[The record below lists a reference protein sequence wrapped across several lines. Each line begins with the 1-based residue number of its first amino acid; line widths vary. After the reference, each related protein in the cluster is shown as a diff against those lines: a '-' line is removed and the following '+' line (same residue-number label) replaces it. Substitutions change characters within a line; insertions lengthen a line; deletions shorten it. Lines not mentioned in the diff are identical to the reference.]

1 VLEHQPNSSQ
11 MSSNVD
17 TIKERLSIVD
27 VLSSYIKLEPS
38 GVNFKARCPFHNE
51 KTPSFFISPDRN
63 NYYCFGCG
71 AKGDIFSFVEQF
83 EGVDF
88 RGALKML
95 AEKAGVTLDY
105 EPRENGNEKEVLY
118 SLMDKSMK
126 LYEGELEKNS
136 KAKEYLLNRG
146 LTENTIKDWHIGYSP
161 DDWHFTEMSLKKEFN
176 ILDIEK
182 AGLIKKGDKGY
193 YDRFRGRIMFP
204 LFDTT
209 GRIVAFSGRAFAQPD
224 DTAKY
229 LNSPETPIFSKSAVL
244 YGLSKAKGGIREK
257 DYSILV
263 EGQVD
268 LLMSHQAGFSNT
280 VATSGTALT
289 EQHLNILKRFSNRIM
304 VAYDADGAGWRAS
317 KRAWEM
323 GLSLGMEIKIAEIPE
338 GFDPADLILKD
349 KNLWTEALKNSQHI
363 VDLSIEKVKTDIKDP
378 RLLSKRIREEVLPYV
393 ANIESN
399 MEQSHYVQKISELGF
414 STDSVMQDLQK
425 IKRSQEPVLGK
436 ESTLDS
442 QKIFKKDSLER
453 KILGIIYW
461 QDKIELP
468 QIDRDFARGEMKRI
482 VGSDIFEK
490 IEIEFKDVI
499 GDMIFE
505 AESYY
510 PKNELLKKDIIELLK
525 QLEIENL
532 KKVFSMKMKE
542 IAEAEKSGN
551 IEGAQMLLIECQ
563 GVSKKINDLKNPSS

>member
-1 VLEHQPNSSQ
+1 
-11 MSSNVD
+11 MSNVD

-27 VLSSYIKLEPS
+27 VLSSYIKLEHS

-51 KTPSFFISPDRN
+51 KTPSFFVSPDRN

-105 EPRENGNEKEVLY
+105 EPREQGDEKEILY
-118 SLMDKSMK
+118 FLMEKSMK
-126 LYEGELEKNS
+126 LYVLELEKNT
-136 KAKEYLLNRG
+136 KAKEYLLGRG
-146 LTENTIKDWHIGYSP
+146 ISENTIKEWQIGYSP
-161 DDWHFTEMSLKKEFN
+161 DDWHFTEMALKKEFK
-176 ILDIEK
+176 IEDIEK

-209 GRIVAFSGRAFAQPD
+209 GRIVAFSGRAFGQSD
-224 DTAKY
+224 EVAKY

-244 YGLSKAKGGIREK
+244 YGLHKAKGGIREK

-289 EQHLNILKRFSNRIM
+289 EQHLHILKRFSNRIM

-323 GLSLGMEIKIAEIPE
+323 GLSLGMEIKIAEIPD

-349 KNLWTEALKNSQHI
+349 KNMWVEALKNSEHI
-363 VDLSIEKVKTDIKDP
+363 VDLCIEKVKSDIKDT

-399 MEQSHYVQKISELGF
+399 MEQSHYVKKISELGDF
-414 STDSVMQDLQK
+414 SIESVM
-425 IKRSQEPVLGK
+425 
-436 ESTLDS
+436 
-442 QKIFKKDSLER
+442 
-453 KILGIIYW
+453 
-461 QDKIELP
+461 
-468 QIDRDFARGEMKRI
+468 
-482 VGSDIFEK
+482 
-490 IEIEFKDVI
+490 
-499 GDMIFE
+499 
-505 AESYY
+505 
-510 PKNELLKKDIIELLK
+510 
-525 QLEIENL
+525 
-532 KKVFSMKMKE
+532 
-542 IAEAEKSGN
+542 
-551 IEGAQMLLIECQ
+551 
-563 GVSKKINDLKNPSS
+563 

>member
-1 VLEHQPNSSQ
+1 
-11 MSSNVD
+11 MSNVD
-17 TIKERLSIVD
+17 TIKERLGIVD
-27 VLSSYIKLEPS
+27 VLSSYIKLEHS

-51 KTPSFFISPDRN
+51 KTPSFYVSPDRN

-71 AKGDIFSFVEQF
+71 AKGDIFSFIEQF

-105 EPRENGNEKEVLY
+105 EPREEGNEKEVLY
-118 SLMDKSMK
+118 SLMEKSMK
-126 LYEGELEKNS
+126 LYEGELEKNQ
-136 KAKEYLLNRG
+136 KAKEYLLGRG
-146 LTENTIKDWHIGYSP
+146 ISENTIKNWNIGYAP
-161 DDWHFTEMSLKKEFN
+161 DDWHFTEMSLKKEFK
-176 ILDIEK
+176 IEDIEK

-209 GRIVAFSGRAFAQPD
+209 GRIVAFSGRAFAQPEEV
-224 DTAKY
+224 AKY

-244 YGLSKAKGGIREK
+244 YGLHKAKGAIREK

-349 KNLWTEALKNSQHI
+349 KNMWTEALKNSQHI
-363 VDLSIEKVKTDIKDP
+363 VDLSIEKIKTDIKDT
-378 RLLSKRIREEVLPYV
+378 RLVSKRIREEVLPYV

-399 MEQSHYVQKISELGF
+399 MEQSYYVKKISELGDF
-414 STDSVMQDLQK
+414 SIESIMQDLQK
-425 IKRSQEPVLGK
+425 IKRAQEPTLGK
-436 ESTLDS
+436 EAGDS
-442 QKIFKKDSLER
+442 GDKMPDRSSLER
-453 KILGIIYW
+453 KILGIVYW
-461 QDKIELP
+461 QEKSLEPQVDLVFVKSELRRILSQNVLENIEVVL
-468 QIDRDFARGEMKRI
+468 
-482 VGSDIFEK
+482 
-490 IEIEFKDVI
+490 KDSVS
-499 GDMIFE
+499 DMIFE

-532 KKVFSMKMKE
+532 KKVFSVKMKE
-542 IAEAEKSGN
+542 LAQAEK
-551 IEGAQMLLIECQ
+551 EGKEQEVQILAMEWQ
-563 GVSKKINDLKNPSS
+563 GISKKLNDLKNPSS

>member
-1 VLEHQPNSSQ
+1 

-27 VLSSYIKLEPS
+27 VLSSYIKLEHS

-51 KTPSFFISPDRN
+51 KTPSFFVSPDRN

-88 RGALKML
+88 KGALKML

-105 EPRENGNEKEVLY
+105 EPRENGDEKDILY
-118 SLMDKSMK
+118 TLMDRSMK
-126 LYEGELEKNS
+126 LYESELEKKP
-136 KAKEYLLNRG
+136 KAKEYLLSRG

-161 DDWHFTEMSLKKEFN
+161 DDWHFTEMSLKKDFN

-209 GRIVAFSGRAFAQPD
+209 GRIVAFSGRAFAQSD

-229 LNSPETPIFSKSAVL
+229 LNSPETPIFSKSAIL
-244 YGLSKAKGGIREK
+244 YGLHKAKGGIREK

-289 EQHLNILKRFSNRIM
+289 EQHLHILKRFSNRIM

-323 GLSLGMEIKIAEIPE
+323 GLALGMEIKIAEIPE

-349 KNLWTEALKNSQHI
+349 KNLWTDALKKSQHI
-363 VDLSIEKVKTDIKDP
+363 VDLTIEKVKVDIGDL
-378 RLLSKRIREEVLPYV
+378 RLLSRRIREEVLPYV

-399 MEQSHYVQKISELGF
+399 MEQSHYVKKISELGF

-425 IKRSQEPVLGK
+425 IKRSQEPTLGK
-436 ESTLDS
+436 SFSDGGE
-442 QKIFKKDSLER
+442 KVFRKDSLER
-453 KILGIIYW
+453 KILGIVYW
-461 QDKIELP
+461 QEKTEDP
-468 QIDRDFARGEMKRI
+468 QIDIGFTRGEMERI
-482 VGSDIFEK
+482 FGKDMLLN
-490 IEIEFKDVI
+490 IETGLKDSI
-499 GDMIFE
+499 SDMIFE

-532 KKVFSMKMKE
+532 KKILSVKMKE
-542 IAEAEKSGN
+542 IALSKDEADTN
-551 IEGAQMLLIECQ
+551 ILLIEFQ
-563 GVSKKINDLKNPSS
+563 GINKKLNDLKNPSS

>member
-1 VLEHQPNSSQ
+1 
-11 MSSNVD
+11 MSNVE

-27 VLSSYIKLEPS
+27 VLSSYIKLEQS

-51 KTPSFFISPDRN
+51 KTPSFFVSPDRN

-105 EPRENGNEKEVLY
+105 EPREKGDEKETLY
-118 SLMDKSMK
+118 ALMDASMK
-126 LYEGELEKNS
+126 LYESELQKYP
-136 KAKEYLLNRG
+136 KVKDYLLGRG
-146 LTENTIKDWHIGYSP
+146 ITENTIKDWHIGYSP
-161 DDWHFTEMSLKKEFN
+161 NDWHFTEMSLKKDWN
-176 ILDIEK
+176 ITDMEK

-209 GRIVAFSGRAFAQPD
+209 GRIVAFSGRAFEQGD

-229 LNSPETPIFSKSAVL
+229 LNSPETLIFSKSAVL
-244 YGLSKAKGGIREK
+244 YGLHKAKLGIREK

-289 EQHLNILKRFSNRIM
+289 EQHLHILKRFSNRIM

-349 KNLWTEALKNSQHI
+349 KNMWVEALKNSQHI
-363 VDLSIEKVKTDIKDP
+363 VDLCIEKVKSDIKDP

-399 MEQSHYVQKISELGF
+399 MEQSHYIKKISELGF
-414 STDSVMQDLQK
+414 SEESVRQDLQK
-425 IKRSQEPVLGK
+425 IKRAQEPVLGK
-436 ESTLDS
+436 YNTETNGMSANKST
-442 QKIFKKDSLER
+442 LER
-453 KILGIIYW
+453 KIFGIVYW
-461 QDKIELP
+461 QEKSPEPKIDLDFVKGEL
-468 QIDRDFARGEMKRI
+468 KRI
-482 VGSDIFEK
+482 LGEEVMKTVESDS
-490 IEIEFKDVI
+490 KDSVP
-499 GDMIFE
+499 DMIFE

-510 PKNELLKKDIIELLK
+510 PKSELLIKDINILLNK
-525 QLEIENL
+525 LEIEEL
-532 KKVFSMKMKE
+532 KKVLAVKMKE
-542 IAEAEKSGN
+542 MTMSKDESGAN
-551 IEGAQMLLIECQ
+551 ILLVEIDGIQ
-563 GVSKKINDLKNPSS
+563 KKIEKLKKPST

>member
-1 VLEHQPNSSQ
+1 
-11 MSSNVD
+11 MSNVE

-27 VLSSYIKLEPS
+27 VLSSYIKLEQS
-38 GVNFKARCPFHNE
+38 GANFKARCPFHNE
-51 KTPSFFISPDRN
+51 KTPSFFVSPDRN

-105 EPRENGNEKEVLY
+105 EPREKGNEKETLY
-118 SLMDKSMK
+118 ALMEASMK
-126 LYEGELEKNS
+126 IYESELQKYP
-136 KAKEYLLNRG
+136 KVKEYLLKRG
-146 LTENTIKDWHIGYSP
+146 ITENTIRDWHIGYSP
-161 DDWHFTEMSLKKEFN
+161 DDWHFTEMSLKKDWN
-176 ILDIEK
+176 ILDMEK
-182 AGLIKKGDKGY
+182 AGLIKKGEKGY

-209 GRIVAFSGRAFAQPD
+209 GRIVAFSGRAFEQPEE
-224 DTAKY
+224 TAKY
-229 LNSPETPIFSKSAVL
+229 LNSPETQIFSKSAVL
-244 YGLSKAKGGIREK
+244 YGLHKAKLGIREK

-268 LLMSHQAGFSNT
+268 LLMSHQAGFTNT

-349 KNLWTEALKNSQHI
+349 KNMWVEALKNSQHI
-363 VDLSIEKVKTDIKDP
+363 VDLSIEKVKSDIKDT
-378 RLLSKRIREEVLPYV
+378 RLLTKRIREEVLPYV

-399 MEQSHYVQKISELGF
+399 MEQSHYVKKISELGDF
-414 STDSVMQDLQK
+414 SIESVMQDLQK
-425 IKRSQEPVLGK
+425 IKRSQEPVFGK
-436 ESTLDS
+436 DLADS
-442 QKIFKKDSLER
+442 GEKIFRKDSLER
-453 KILGIIYW
+453 KILGMVYW
-461 QDKIELP
+461 QEKIPEPQIDLVFTRGELKRILGEELLNKIEL
-468 QIDRDFARGEMKRI
+468 ECK
-482 VGSDIFEK
+482 GSIS
-490 IEIEFKDVI
+490 
-499 GDMIFE
+499 DMIFE

-510 PKNELLKKDIIELLK
+510 PKNELLKKDISILLNK
-525 QLEIENL
+525 LEIESV
-532 KKVFSMKMKE
+532 KKVLVLKMKE
-542 IAEAEKSGN
+542 MAESKNESDTN
-551 IEGAQMLLIECQ
+551 ILLVEIDGIQ
-563 GVSKKINDLKNPSS
+563 KKIEKLKNIST

>member
-1 VLEHQPNSSQ
+1 

>member
-1 VLEHQPNSSQ
+1 
-11 MSSNVD
+11 MSNVD
-17 TIKERLSIVD
+17 TIKERLNIVD

-51 KTPSFFISPDRN
+51 KTPSFFVSPDRN

-95 AEKAGVTLDY
+95 AEKAGVTLDF
-105 EPRENGNEKEVLY
+105 EPRENGNEKDILY
-118 SLMDKSMK
+118 TLMDKSMK
-126 LYEGELEKNS
+126 LYEDELEKNVQ
-136 KAKEYLLNRG
+136 AKEYLLSRG
-146 LTENTIKDWHIGYSP
+146 ITENTIKDWHIGYAP
-161 DDWHFTEMSLKKEFN
+161 DDWHFTEMSLKKDFN

-209 GRIVAFSGRAFAQPD
+209 GRIVAFSGRAFAQPE

-229 LNSPETPIFSKSAVL
+229 LNSPETPIFSKSSVL
-244 YGLSKAKGGIREK
+244 YGLHKAKGGIREK
-257 DYSILV
+257 DYAILV

-323 GLSLGMEIKIAEIPE
+323 GLSLGMEIKIAEIPD

-349 KNLWTEALKNSQHI
+349 KNMWTDALKNSQHI
-363 VDLSIEKVKTDIKDP
+363 VDLSIEKVKIDIKDP

-393 ANIESN
+393 SNIESN

-414 STDSVMQDLQK
+414 STESVMQDLQK
-425 IKRSQEPVLGK
+425 IKKAQEPVLGK
-436 ESTLDS
+436 DTADDS
-442 QKIFKKDSLER
+442 KKMFRKDSLER

-461 QDKIELP
+461 QEKITEP
-468 QIDRDFARGEMKRI
+468 HIDILFTRGEVKRI
-482 VGSDIFEK
+482 IGFDILEK
-490 IEIEFKDVI
+490 IEVELKDVA

-510 PKNELLKKDIIELLK
+510 PKSELLKKDIIELLK

-532 KKVFSMKMKE
+532 KKVFSVKMKE
-542 IAEAEKSGN
+542 ISEAEKAGN
-551 IEGAQMLLIECQ
+551 LDRAQMLLIECQ